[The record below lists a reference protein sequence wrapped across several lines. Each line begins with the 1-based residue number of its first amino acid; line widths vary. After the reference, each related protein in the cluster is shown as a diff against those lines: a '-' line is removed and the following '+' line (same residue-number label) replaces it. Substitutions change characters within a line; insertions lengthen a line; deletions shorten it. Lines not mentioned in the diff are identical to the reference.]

1 MIARMISSV
10 LALTLGLGAANA
22 DELII
27 GSQIPLTGSAA
38 RAGMGMNEG
47 IQVAAKVFNETNGK
61 HTVKVI
67 TIDDESQPAKAVAA
81 IERLNAQGALA
92 FTGGYGSNIIGPASD
107 AAERLGKVYMTSG
120 GVATELS
127 QRGLKT
133 FFRISNATGYAKALA
148 GLSDTLDLQSF
159 SLIYSTRES
168 TAEVAK
174 LLEEIW
180 TAEGKKVTLHP
191 FDPSIADFKPVLHKI
206 KLQDRPEAIAMV
218 GYENDYVGIIRAAK
232 VLKPD
237 AKAIMGTWSLA
248 TPKMWQDFPDLMNN
262 VYGTAPLPYPAQF
275 NTPEE
280 QTFAEAY
287 KEMHNKEPDYLGIF
301 GYVQGLL
308 LFNAVAEA
316 YDAGTLNSGGVQDA
330 LRKTEH
336 DTLIGKV
343 IFDESGD
350 NTNFAHRMAQH
361 QDGAVA
367 IVWPKESATAE
378 ARFPAVPW

>member
-1 MIARMISSV
+1 MIARTISSV

-27 GSQIPLTGSAA
+27 GSQIPLTGGLA
-38 RAGMGMNEG
+38 RVGVGMNEG
-47 IQVAAKVFNETNGK
+47 IQVAAKVFNETHGQ
-61 HTVKVI
+61 HTIKVI

-81 IERLNAQGALA
+81 IEKLHSQGALA

-127 QRGLKT
+127 HRGLKT
-133 FFRISNATGYAKALA
+133 FFRIVNAAGYAKAVA
-148 GLSDTLDLQSF
+148 GLGDALDLQSF

-168 TAEVAK
+168 TQEVAK
-174 LLEEIW
+174 LLEEMW
-180 TAEGKKVTLHP
+180 TAQGKKVTMHP

-206 KLQDRPEAIAMV
+206 KLQDRPDAIAMV

-237 AKAIMGTWSLA
+237 VKAILGTWSLA
-248 TPKMWQDFPDLMNN
+248 TPKMWQDFPDLVNYT
-262 VYGTAPLPYPAQF
+262 YGTATLSYPAQF
-275 NTPEE
+275 STAEE

-287 KEMHNKEPDYLGIF
+287 KEMFDKEPDYLGTF

-316 YDAGTLNSGGVQDA
+316 YDAGTLDSGGVQDA
-330 LRKTEH
+330 LRKAEH
-336 DTLIGKV
+336 NTLIGKV

-361 QDGAVA
+361 QDGSIA
-367 IVWPKESATAE
+367 IVWPKENATSE
-378 ARFPAVPW
+378 AKFPAVPW

>member
-1 MIARMISSV
+1 MISSV

-81 IERLNAQGALA
+81 IEQLNAQGALA

-262 VYGTAPLPYPAQF
+262 VYGTAPCPIRRSSTRPKSRPLPRPIRKCTTKSPTTLAYLAMCRGF
-275 NTPEE
+275 CCSTPW
-280 QTFAEAY
+280 QRPMT
-287 KEMHNKEPDYLGIF
+287 PG
-301 GYVQGLL
+301 
-308 LFNAVAEA
+308 
-316 YDAGTLNSGGVQDA
+316 
-330 LRKTEH
+330 R
-336 DTLIGKV
+336 
-343 IFDESGD
+343 
-350 NTNFAHRMAQH
+350 
-361 QDGAVA
+361 
-367 IVWPKESATAE
+367 
-378 ARFPAVPW
+378 